1 MDTVMSDR
9 REFLIKAGMAGAS
22 IPFIHSLASGAKINA
37 GKSTPQICY
46 FTKHLQWLDFE
57 DLGIALKEA
66 GFDGADLTVRTG
78 GHVEPEQAGAVLPK
92 AVQTLQKYGISTPMV
107 VTKIS
112 DPKAKGLNN
121 FLKILSD
128 NGVQHYRMGYLNYNY
143 SISIAKSIE
152 NFHDILKG
160 LEEKNAKYNICGGYQ
175 NHAGTRLGASIW
187 DLWLSLKGLDA
198 NYISC
203 QFDVRHAVF
212 EGGRS
217 WENDFRCIKDF
228 IRTTV
233 VKDFFWEKNEQG
245 IWANHNTQ
253 MGEGMVDFDRYFK
266 IFNELKI
273 EGPISNHSEYA
284 LITKEESKLPKKEK
298 MKIAIKRLKHDVDYT
313 KKYLN

>member
-1 MDTVMSDR
+1 MMNDR
-9 REFLIKAGMAGAS
+9 REFLKKAGLAGAAL
-22 IPFIHSLASGAKINA
+22 PFINSSSIGETINPKNTA
-37 GKSTPQICY
+37 HQICY
-46 FTKHLQWLDFE
+46 FTKHLQWLDFD

-66 GFDGADLTVRTG
+66 GFDGADLTVRPG
-78 GHVEPEQAGAVLPK
+78 GHVEPEQAGSVLSGV
-92 AVQTLQKYGISTPMV
+92 VQTLQKHGISMPMV

-112 DPKAKGLNN
+112 DPKAKGLDDL
-121 FLKILSD
+121 LKALSD
-128 NGVQHYRMGYLNYNY
+128 NGVQHYRMGYLNYDY
-143 SISIAKSIE
+143 SMSIEKNIE
-152 NFHDILKG
+152 NFHQILKR
-160 LEEKNAKYNICGGYQ
+160 LEEKNANHNICGGYQ

-187 DLWLSLKGLDA
+187 DLWLSLKGLDPS
-198 NYISC
+198 YISC

-233 VKDFFWEKNEQG
+233 VKDFYWEKNDKG
-245 IWANHNTQ
+245 IWSNHNTQ

-266 IFNELKI
+266 IFHELKI
-273 EGPISNHSEYA
+273 DGPISNHSEYA